1 MLLNQVPVCRA
12 MVGSVPVVIGFVALP
27 AGFIVLLPLS
37 VYARVGAAV
46 AALELTLQ
54 TPAHAQPGLSLF

>member
-1 MLLNQVPVCRA
+1 
-12 MVGSVPVVIGFVALP
+12 MVGSVPVVIGFVALL

-54 TPAHAQPGLSLF
+54 MPAHAQPGLSLF